1 LFVRLATESAPV
13 AKPNSARYRPPDGG
27 CHSLPAKVFI
37 TSIPQRNTNVEQK
50 KDVPDSDGYPVR
62 LRLAA

>member
-1 LFVRLATESAPV
+1 LKGATGSAST
-13 AKPNSARYRPPDGG
+13 ADGG

-50 KDVPDSDGYPVR
+50 VEQKDVPDSDGYPVR